1 VHKSKLKRISLAVF
15 LAIIPW
21 TADAAGLGRLTVASG
36 LGEPLSAEIELLGTT
51 QDELESLSAAIA
63 PEAAYAV
70 QGVERTPIQNAI
82 KINVSRKAN
91 GTAVLRLSSNQP
103 ITDPFVDML
112 IQVEWATGRLVR
124 EYTMLL
130 DPPGYA
136 APNANSNTNLPQ
148 TTAPANNP
156 APSAP
161 PPSGIVSGPLR
172 PSAEGA
178 EAPRAKADT
187 PVSKTAKRNSRK
199 PVAPIDNQEQV
210 GNESADKTHTTSRGD
225 TLSAIARNA
234 DVEGVSLDQML
245 VGIYR
250 ANKHAFADNNMN
262 RLKVGQILRIP
273 PAQEMQSIGNA
284 EAHQEVRLQAADWNA
299 YRKRLG
305 ESVANS
311 AAGWEAEGSQ
321 SASGKLTSAAQDKA
335 AQAESGA
342 RDVVRL
348 SKGET
353 PDNAA
358 SRSRQEK
365 LNALQ
370 EEAIAK
376 EKALQEASERAAAL
390 EKQVQDMQKLLAI
403 KNQAMAALKDNAAAQ
418 LQDEKGEQKV
428 APPSPE
434 TPAQPAEVVK
444 PDNAVVN
451 KAEKISPPVKAQPS
465 APPAPVPDAE
475 LIEGVENERLMLWGG
490 AGAALLLLLG
500 GWLYLRNKRK
510 RNLDTFEKAI
520 LTSSGLK
527 ANTVFGSTLSSKV
540 NSGDTSFLTDF
551 SQTGGGMIDTHDV
564 DPIAEAEVYMAYGR
578 DAQAEEILR
587 DAIAKDPKRYELH
600 HKLLEMYAARKDTAA
615 FETLAGE
622 IYATTGASDPQWRKV
637 AELGRKLD
645 SQNPIYQTGEEGL
658 GLDDGLGLEETPSI
672 AKADMTSAM
681 DFSLDDSLDDGDFS
695 DTELVGETSSD
706 LDFGLGD
713 DKQTNDPAALNEPNT
728 LDFVG
733 FDVDSADGEDS
744 DQAER
749 NADMETSFAP
759 GSMMTPTIMDDLPE
773 QYSADRDVSPQA
785 VTTADQSSDS
795 NDLDFQLDLPES
807 PAANTIQMDIG
818 DFGNTLPGLPDENAS
833 LSSDADDGLSSGVG
847 FDLPTAEAEGVDFPD
862 IEHSSTTAFAESS
875 PAKGKGK
882 SNGMS
887 FDSSD
892 AALDEIRPV
901 TESSLPEPNAIIP
914 DISLNFDAPM
924 DEQEKP
930 VSGSAKAAEVDLPD
944 AFNESTVEEIV
955 FESPSNSDVDL
966 DFNLD
971 GLDDAEDD
979 QALPDLNVDSSES
992 IAPAEV
998 DFSDISLDLNGTN
1011 SVDEPSSGA
1020 IAAESPEVDT
1030 KLDLVTAYMDMG
1042 DNEGARELLDEVL
1055 SEGGPQQRARAQA
1068 IINSLGA

>member
-136 APNANSNTNLPQ
+136 APNPNSNSNLPQ
-148 TTAPANNP
+148 TAVAANNP
-156 APSAP
+156 APSTP
-161 PPSGIVSGPLR
+161 TPSGIASGPVR
-172 PSAEGA
+172 PSSEGA
-178 EAPRAKADT
+178 EAPTAKANI
-187 PVSKTAKRNSRK
+187 PASKTAKANNRK
-199 PVAPIDNQEQV
+199 PAAPIDKSEQPDS
-210 GNESADKTHTTSRGD
+210 ESADKTHTTSRGD

-273 PAQEMQSIGNA
+273 PVQEIQGIGNT

-311 AAGWEAEGSQ
+311 AAGREGEGSQ

-335 AQAESGA
+335 AQAGSGA

-365 LNALQ
+365 VNALQ

-403 KNQAMAALKDNAAAQ
+403 KNQAMAVLKDNAAAQ
-418 LQDEKGEQKV
+418 LQNEKGEQKV
-428 APPSPE
+428 APASPE
-434 TPAQPAEVVK
+434 TPVQPAEAVK
-444 PDNAVVN
+444 PDNAVA
-451 KAEKISPPVKAQPS
+451 KKEEKTSPPVKAKPS
-465 APPAPVPDAE
+465 VPPASIPDAE

-520 LTSSGLK
+520 LTTSGLK

-540 NSGDTSFLTDF
+540 DSGDTSFLTDF

-600 HKLLEMYAARKDTAA
+600 HKLLEMYAARKDTSA

-622 IYATTGASDPQWRKV
+622 IYAATGGSDPQWSKV
-637 AELGRKLD
+637 AELGRTLD
-645 SQNPIYQTGEEGL
+645 SQNPIYQDGEEDL
-658 GLDDGLGLEETPSI
+658 GLDDGLDLEETPSI
-672 AKADMTSAM
+672 DKADMTSPM
-681 DFSLDDSLDDGDFS
+681 DFSLNDSLDDGDFS
-695 DTELVGETSSD
+695 DTELAGETSSD

-713 DKQTNDPAALNEPNT
+713 NKQENRPVALNDANT
-728 LDFVG
+728 LDFEG
-733 FDVDSADGEDS
+733 FNVDSGDVGNS
-744 DQAER
+744 DQGER
-749 NADMETSFAP
+749 NADMEQ

-773 QYSADRDVSPQA
+773 QYSADSDERPRAVS
-785 VTTADQSSDS
+785 TADQSSDA

-833 LSSDADDGLSSGVG
+833 FSGEADDGFSSGVG
-847 FDLPTAEAEGVDFPD
+847 FDLPASQADVVDFPGID
-862 IEHSSTTAFAESS
+862 LSSSTTFAES
-875 PAKGKGK
+875 GQTNGEGK
-882 SNGMS
+882 SKGGA

-892 AALDEIRPV
+892 ATFDEIMPV
-901 TESSLPEPNAIIP
+901 TESSLPEPNASIP
-914 DISLNFDAPM
+914 DISLNFDAPLE
-924 DEQEKP
+924 EQEKP
-930 VSGSAKAAEVDLPD
+930 VSGSAMPKIDLPD
-944 AFNESTVEEIV
+944 AFNDSPVEEIV

-979 QALPDLNVDSSES
+979 QDLPDLNVASSES

-998 DFSDISLDLNGTN
+998 DFADISLDLNGTN
-1011 SVDEPSSGA
+1011 SVEEPSSGA

>member
-136 APNANSNTNLPQ
+136 TPNPNSNLPQ
-148 TTAPANNP
+148 AAAPASNP
-156 APSAP
+156 VPSATAPSAVAA
-161 PPSGIVSGPLR
+161 GAVR
-172 PSAEGA
+172 PSSESAS
-178 EAPRAKADT
+178 APPA
-187 PVSKTAKRNSRK
+187 KTAKRNNRK
-199 PVAPIDNQEQV
+199 PAAPAEKPV
-210 GNESADKTHTTSRGD
+210 PVESESADKTHTTSRGD

-250 ANKHAFADNNMN
+250 ANKHAFDDNNMN

-273 PAQEMQSIGNA
+273 PTQEVQGISNA
-284 EAHQEVRLQAADWNA
+284 EARQEIQLQAADWNA

-305 ESVANS
+305 ESVATAS
-311 AAGWEAEGSQ
+311 AGREGEGSQ

-335 AQAESGA
+335 AQSQSGS

-348 SKGET
+348 SKGEA
-353 PDNAA
+353 PDSAA
-358 SRSRQEK
+358 SRSGQEK

-376 EKALQEASERAAAL
+376 EKALQEASDRAAAL
-390 EKQVQDMQKLLAI
+390 EKQVRDMQKLLEI
-403 KNQAMAALKDNAAAQ
+403 KNQAMAELKDNAANQ
-418 LQDEKGEQKV
+418 LQSAKNGEQKAEPV
-428 APPSPE
+428 IPE
-434 TPAQPAEVVK
+434 KPAQAVPAVK
-444 PDNAVVN
+444 PDSGVVKKEEEATSPAV
-451 KAEKISPPVKAQPS
+451 KPKPS
-465 APPAPVPDAE
+465 ATPAPVPDTE
-475 LIEGVENERLMLWGG
+475 LIAGVENEKLMLWGG
-490 AGAALLLLLG
+490 GGAALLALLG

-520 LTSSGLK
+520 LTSGGLK

-540 NSGDTSFLTDF
+540 DSGDTSFLTDF

-622 IYATTGASDPQWRKV
+622 IYATIGASDPQWRKV

-645 SQNPIYQTGEEGL
+645 SQNPIYQGGEEGL
-658 GLDDGLGLEETPSI
+658 GLDDDLGLDEVPSTAKPDI
-672 AKADMTSAM
+672 ASGM
-681 DFSLDDSLDDGDFS
+681 DFSLDDNLDDRAVS
-695 DTELVGETSSD
+695 DIESADDASSD
-706 LDFGLGD
+706 LDFGLGE
-713 DKQTNDPAALNEPNT
+713 DKPANETASVEDANT

-733 FDVDSADGEDS
+733 FNVNSGADENDDQDARNNEIASSSA
-744 DQAER
+744 A
-749 NADMETSFAP
+749 A
-759 GSMMTPTIMDDLPE
+759 SMMAPTIMDDLPE
-773 QYSADRDVSPQA
+773 PYSVDEDVNPQLES
-785 VTTADQSSDS
+785 DNQSSDS
-795 NDLDFQLDLPES
+795 NDLDFQLNLPES

-818 DFGNTLPGLPDENAS
+818 EFGNTLPGLPEEDASSSENANDTLPS
-833 LSSDADDGLSSGVG
+833 TFDFDLPGSDAGNSDFPDLGLSS
-847 FDLPTAEAEGVDFPD
+847 
-862 IEHSSTTAFAESS
+862 S
-875 PAKGKGK
+875 PA
-882 SNGMS
+882 
-887 FDSSD
+887 FDEEQMPSVEADEQGVAFENSD
-892 AALDEIRPV
+892 AAVDADVSSPPA
-901 TESSLPEPNAIIP
+901 SDDSLPQPKAFVP
-914 DISLNFDAPM
+914 DISLDFDTPES
-924 DEQEKP
+924 EQDRK
-930 VSGSAKAAEVDLPD
+930 VADSATASAGALPD
-944 AFNESTVEEIV
+944 AFNEDPVEEIV
-955 FESPSNSDVDL
+955 FESPSSDVDL

-971 GLDDAEDD
+971 NLADAEEDV
-979 QALPDLNVDSSES
+979 ALPDLNTNSTES
-992 IAPAEV
+992 IAAAEV
-998 DFSDISLDLNGTN
+998 DFSDISLDLNGAN
-1011 SVDEPSSGA
+1011 ASDEPLAA
-1020 IAAESPEVDT
+1020 IAAESAEVDT

-1042 DNEGARELLDEVL
+1042 DNEGAKELLEEVL

>member
-1 VHKSKLKRISLAVF
+1 M
-15 LAIIPW
+15 
-21 TADAAGLGRLTVASG
+21 TVASG

-136 APNANSNTNLPQ
+136 TPNPNSNLPQ
-148 TTAPANNP
+148 AAAPASNP
-156 APSAP
+156 VPSATAPSA
-161 PPSGIVSGPLR
+161 VAAGPVR
-172 PSAEGA
+172 PSADSA
-178 EAPRAKADT
+178 SAPPA
-187 PVSKTAKRNSRK
+187 KTAKRNNRK
-199 PVAPIDNQEQV
+199 PAAPAEKPV
-210 GNESADKTHTTSRGD
+210 PVESESADKTHTTSRGD

-250 ANKHAFADNNMN
+250 ANKHAFDDNNMN

-273 PAQEMQSIGNA
+273 PAQEVQGISNA
-284 EAHQEVRLQAADWNA
+284 EARQEIQLQAADWNA

-305 ESVANS
+305 ESVATAS
-311 AAGWEAEGSQ
+311 AGREAEGSQ

-335 AQAESGA
+335 AQSQSGS

-348 SKGET
+348 SKGEA
-353 PDNAA
+353 PDSAA
-358 SRSRQEK
+358 SRSGQEK

-376 EKALQEASERAAAL
+376 EKALQEASDRAAAL
-390 EKQVQDMQKLLAI
+390 EKQVRDMQKLLEI
-403 KNQAMAALKDNAAAQ
+403 KNQAMAELKDNAANQ
-418 LQDEKGEQKV
+418 LQSAKNGEQKAEPV
-428 APPSPE
+428 TPE
-434 TPAQPAEVVK
+434 KPAQAVPAVK
-444 PDNAVVN
+444 PDSGVVKKEEEATSPAVNPKLSVT
-451 KAEKISPPVKAQPS
+451 
-465 APPAPVPDAE
+465 PAPVPDTE
-475 LIEGVENERLMLWGG
+475 LIAGVENEKLMLWGG
-490 AGAALLLLLG
+490 AGAALLALLG

-520 LTSSGLK
+520 LTSGGLK

-540 NSGDTSFLTDF
+540 DSGDTSFLTDF

-622 IYATTGASDPQWRKV
+622 IYATIGASDPQWRKV

-645 SQNPIYQTGEEGL
+645 SQNPIYQGGEEGL
-658 GLDDGLGLEETPSI
+658 GLDDDLGLDDVPSTAKPDI
-672 AKADMTSAM
+672 ASGM
-681 DFSLDDSLDDGDFS
+681 DFSLDDNLDDRAVS
-695 DTELVGETSSD
+695 DIESADDASSD
-706 LDFGLGD
+706 LDFGLGE
-713 DKQTNDPAALNEPNT
+713 DKPANEAASVEDANT

-733 FDVDSADGEDS
+733 FNVNSGDENDDQDTRNNEIASSSA
-744 DQAER
+744 A
-749 NADMETSFAP
+749 A
-759 GSMMTPTIMDDLPE
+759 SMMAPTIMDDLPE
-773 QYSADRDVSPQA
+773 PYSVDEDVNPQLES
-785 VTTADQSSDS
+785 DNQSSDS
-795 NDLDFQLDLPES
+795 NDLDFQLNLPES

-818 DFGNTLPGLPDENAS
+818 EFGNTLPGLPEEDASSSENANDTLPS
-833 LSSDADDGLSSGVG
+833 TFDFDLPGSDAGNSGFPDLGLSS
-847 FDLPTAEAEGVDFPD
+847 
-862 IEHSSTTAFAESS
+862 STAFDEDKLPSAAADEQGV
-875 PAKGKGK
+875 AFE
-882 SNGMS
+882 N
-887 FDSSD
+887 SD
-892 AALDEIRPV
+892 AAVEADVSSQPA
-901 TESSLPEPNAIIP
+901 SDDSLPQPKAFVP
-914 DISLNFDAPM
+914 DISLDFDTPENEQAKKVADSAPA
-924 DEQEKP
+924 
-930 VSGSAKAAEVDLPD
+930 SADALPD
-944 AFNESTVEEIV
+944 AFNEDPVEEIV
-955 FESPSNSDVDL
+955 FESPSSDVDL

-971 GLDDAEDD
+971 NLADAEEDV
-979 QALPDLNVDSSES
+979 ALPDLNTNSTES

-998 DFSDISLDLNGTN
+998 DFSDISLDLNGAN
-1011 SVDEPSSGA
+1011 ASDEPPAA
-1020 IAAESPEVDT
+1020 IAAESAEVDT

-1042 DNEGARELLDEVL
+1042 DNEGAKELLEEVL

>member
-1 VHKSKLKRISLAVF
+1 MHKSKLKRISLAVF

-136 APNANSNTNLPQ
+136 ASNPNSNLPQ
-148 TTAPANNP
+148 TVAPANNP
-156 APSAP
+156 TPSVSAPSAIA
-161 PPSGIVSGPLR
+161 SGAVRPGPEST
-172 PSAEGA
+172 SAPA
-178 EAPRAKADT
+178 AKT
-187 PVSKTAKRNSRK
+187 TKRNNRK
-199 PVAPIDNQEQV
+199 SAAPAEKPLPVDSE
-210 GNESADKTHTTSRGD
+210 GGDKTHTTSRGD
-225 TLSAIARNA
+225 TLSSIARNA

-273 PAQEMQSIGNA
+273 PPQEMQGISNA
-284 EAHQEVRLQAADWNA
+284 EARQEIQLQAADWNA

-305 ESVANS
+305 ESVATAS
-311 AAGWEAEGSQ
+311 AGREGEGSQ

-335 AQAESGA
+335 AQSQSGA

-348 SKGET
+348 SKGEA
-353 PDNAA
+353 PDSAA
-358 SRSRQEK
+358 SRSGQEK

-376 EKALQEASERAAAL
+376 EKALQEASDRAAAL
-390 EKQVQDMQKLLAI
+390 EKQVRDMQKLLEI
-403 KNQAMAALKDNAAAQ
+403 KNQAMAELKENAANQ
-418 LQDEKGEQKV
+418 LQADKNGEQKV
-428 APPSPE
+428 EPVAPE
-434 TPAQPAEVVK
+434 KPAQSVQAVK
-444 PDNAVVN
+444 PDSGVVKKEEEKTSPAV
-451 KAEKISPPVKAQPS
+451 KSKPS
-465 APPAPVPDAE
+465 VTPAPVPDAE
-475 LIEGVENERLMLWGG
+475 LIPGVENEKLMLWGG

-540 NSGDTSFLTDF
+540 DSGDTSFLTDF

-622 IYATTGASDPQWRKV
+622 IYATIGASDPQWRKV

-645 SQNPIYQTGEEGL
+645 GQNPIYQNGEDGL
-658 GLDDGLGLEETPSI
+658 GLDDDLGLDDVPSRANSDI
-672 AKADMTSAM
+672 ASAM
-681 DFSLDDSLDDGDFS
+681 DFSLDDNLDEEAFS
-695 DTELVGETSSD
+695 TAEPLADTSSD

-713 DKQTNDPAALNEPNT
+713 DKPAETSVASDDTNT

-733 FDVDSADGEDS
+733 FDVNGADQDDDQEGRKGGLEESLAAASMMAPTIIDEMPERHSGDEDVNQVGVSADS
-744 DQAER
+744 Q
-749 NADMETSFAP
+749 
-759 GSMMTPTIMDDLPE
+759 
-773 QYSADRDVSPQA
+773 SP
-785 VTTADQSSDS
+785 DS

-807 PAANTIQMDIG
+807 PAASTIQMDIG
-818 DFGNTLPGLPDENAS
+818 DFGNTLPGLPEEDG
-833 LSSDADDGLSSGVG
+833 LTSDTAEDALSSG
-847 FDLPTAEAEGVDFPD
+847 FDLNLPISETKNGDFPD
-862 IEHSSTTAFAESS
+862 LDLSASTAFEPESKPLGMADEEEVVFGTNDAVFDEAEAVNSSTNETPFSQQNE
-875 PAKGKGK
+875 
-882 SNGMS
+882 
-887 FDSSD
+887 
-892 AALDEIRPV
+892 R
-901 TESSLPEPNAIIP
+901 IP
-914 DISLNFDAPM
+914 DISLDFDTPLGGE
-924 DEQEKP
+924 DTSTSNSKLEP
-930 VSGSAKAAEVDLPD
+930 VTDLPD
-944 AFNESTVEEIV
+944 VFNDDPVEEIV
-955 FESPSNSDVDL
+955 FESPTNSDVDL

-971 GLDDAEDD
+971 SHSGADEDE
-979 QALPDLNVDSSES
+979 ALPDLNASASEP

-1011 SVDEPSSGA
+1011 AEEPLPEA
-1020 IAAESPEVDT
+1020 IAAESAEVDT

-1068 IINSLGA
+1068 IMNSLGA

>member
-1 VHKSKLKRISLAVF
+1 MHKSKLKRISLAVF

-21 TADAAGLGRLTVASG
+21 TANAAGLGRLTVASG
-36 LGEPLSAEIELLGTT
+36 LGEPLSAEIELLGATP
-51 QDELESLSAAIA
+51 DELESLTAAIA

-82 KINVSRKAN
+82 QVNVSRKAN

-130 DPPGYA
+130 DPPGYTT
-136 APNANSNTNLPQ
+136 PNPNSNLPQ
-148 TTAPANNP
+148 AVSPATTASQPTPATASP
-156 APSAP
+156 V
-161 PPSGIVSGPLR
+161 VSGAVQ
-172 PSAEGA
+172 SGQDGSNAS
-178 EAPRAKADT
+178 T
-187 PVSKTAKRNSRK
+187 SNTSKRNNRK
-199 PVAPIDNQEQV
+199 PAAASDKPKLV
-210 GNESADKTHTTSRGD
+210 ESEGSSQTHTTSRGD
-225 TLSAIARNA
+225 TLSAIARDA
-234 DVEGVSLDQML
+234 DAEGVSLDQML

-250 ANKHAFADNNMN
+250 ANKGAFADNNMN

-273 PAQEMQSIGNA
+273 PPQEVQGISKA
-284 EAHQEVRLQAADWNA
+284 EARQEIQLQAADWNA

-305 ESVANS
+305 ESVS
-311 AAGWEAEGSQ
+311 ASVAGREGEGSQ

-335 AQAESGA
+335 AQSQPGS

-348 SKGET
+348 SKGEA
-353 PDNAA
+353 PDSAA
-358 SRSRQEK
+358 SRSAQEK

-376 EKALQEASERAAAL
+376 EKALQEANERTIAL

-403 KNQAMAALKDNAAAQ
+403 KNQAMAALKDNAASQ
-418 LQDEKGEQKV
+418 LQAEDKTADQNATSSSSQPPV
-428 APPSPE
+428 QSAPSDK
-434 TPAQPAEVVK
+434 TDGGVVK
-444 PDNAVVN
+444 PED
-451 KAEKISPPVKAQPS
+451 KPSPITEPKPATT
-465 APPAPVPDAE
+465 PAPVPDAE
-475 LIEGVENERLMLWGG
+475 LIDGVENERLMLWGG
-490 AGAALLLLLG
+490 VGAALLLLLG

-540 NSGDTSFLTDF
+540 DSGDTSFLTDF

-622 IYATTGASDPQWRKV
+622 IYATIGASDPQWRKV

-645 SQNPIYQTGEEGL
+645 GQNPIYQGTEGGLDLDDDL
-658 GLDDGLGLEETPSI
+658 GLDEEPLMD
-672 AKADMTSAM
+672 KADIENAM
-681 DFSLDDSLDDGDFS
+681 DFSLDDNLGEESLSSAEPVADS
-695 DTELVGETSSD
+695 ASD
-706 LDFGLGD
+706 LDFGLD
-713 DKQTNDPAALNEPNT
+713 DAPPAPDSVALDDGNT

-733 FDVDSADGEDS
+733 FNVGKEDNRGETDTTLATAS
-744 DQAER
+744 IMA
-749 NADMETSFAP
+749 
-759 GSMMTPTIMDDLPE
+759 PTIIDDVPE
-773 QYSADRDVSPQA
+773 NYAADEDVNPQSI
-785 VTTADQSSDS
+785 SSDS
-795 NDLDFQLDLPES
+795 LSADANDLDFKLDLPES
-807 PAANTIQMDIG
+807 PAASTIQMDIA
-818 DFGNTLPGLPDENAS
+818 DFGNTLPGLPDEDDGFTSDHDESAS
-833 LSSDADDGLSSGVG
+833 QFALDPNLPAFDAGKDAFPDLDLSSSTEFEPESQLQDAGEKEFTLDVNDTVS
-847 FDLPTAEAEGVDFPD
+847 AEAETPN
-862 IEHSSTTAFAESS
+862 SSVNDAPFAK
-875 PAKGKGK
+875 P
-882 SNGMS
+882 
-887 FDSSD
+887 
-892 AALDEIRPV
+892 
-901 TESSLPEPNAIIP
+901 TEFVP
-914 DISLNFDAPM
+914 DISLDFDAPLAGQ
-924 DEQEKP
+924 DKN
-930 VSGSAKAAEVDLPD
+930 VSGSGGELPD
-944 AFNESTVEEIV
+944 AFNEDPVEEIV
-955 FESPSNSDVDL
+955 FESPTNSDVDL

-971 GLDDAEDD
+971 SLEGAAEDE
-979 QALPDLNVDSSES
+979 ALPDLNLSSSES

-1011 SVDEPSSGA
+1011 AEEPLPEA
-1020 IAAESPEVDT
+1020 IAAESAEVDT

-1068 IINSLGA
+1068 IMNSLGA

>member
-36 LGEPLSAEIELLGTT
+36 LGEPLNAEIELLGTT

-91 GTAVLRLSSNQP
+91 GTAILRLSTNQP

-136 APNANSNTNLPQ
+136 PANSANNLPQ
-148 TTAPANNP
+148 AAAPA
-156 APSAP
+156 AP
-161 PPSGIVSGPLR
+161 PAGLPQAAPAASAIASGSVR
-172 PSAEGA
+172 PSPDAA
-178 EAPRAKADT
+178 NAK
-187 PVSKTAKRNSRK
+187 SAKRNNRK
-199 PVAPIDNQEQV
+199 PTAPVDKPQAQPLDNA
-210 GNESADKTHTTSRGD
+210 GADKTHTTSRGD
-225 TLSAIARNA
+225 TLSAIARNV

-250 ANKHAFADNNMN
+250 ANKDAFADNNMN

-273 PAQEMQSIGNA
+273 PAQEVQGISNA
-284 EAHQEVRLQAADWNA
+284 EARQEIQLQAADWNA

-305 ESVANS
+305 ESVASS
-311 AAGWEAEGSQ
+311 AAGREGEGSQ

-335 AQAESGA
+335 AKTESGA

-348 SKGET
+348 SKGEA
-353 PDNAA
+353 PDSAA
-358 SRSRQEK
+358 SRSAQEK
-365 LNALQ
+365 LNAMQ

-376 EKALQEASERAAAL
+376 EKALQEASERADAL
-390 EKQVQDMQKLLAI
+390 EKQVRDMQKLLAI
-403 KNQAMAALKDNAAAQ
+403 KNQAMAALQDNAATQ
-418 LQDEKGEQKV
+418 LQPNDKPNDKTGEQKP
-428 APPSPE
+428 APAASK
-434 TPAQPAEVVK
+434 PAVQPAPAVK
-444 PDNAVVN
+444 PDSDIVKQEAV
-451 KAEKISPPVKAQPS
+451 KKEEQA
-465 APPAPVPDAE
+465 APPIKPPATPVPDEE
-475 LIEGVENERLMLWGG
+475 LIAGVENDKLMLWGG

-500 GWLYLRNKRK
+500 GWFYLRNKRK

-527 ANTVFGSTLSSKV
+527 ANTVFGSTLNSKV
-540 NSGDTSFLTDF
+540 DAGDTSFLTDF

-622 IYATTGASDPQWRKV
+622 IYATIGASDPQWRKV
-637 AELGRKLD
+637 AELGRKVD
-645 SQNPIYQTGEEGL
+645 SQNPIYQGDQEESGLDDDL
-658 GLDDGLGLEETPSI
+658 GLDDVPSSP
-672 AKADMTSAM
+672 AADMASAM
-681 DFSLDDSLDDGDFS
+681 DFSLDDSLDQAS
-695 DTELVGETSSD
+695 ASAEPEEASSSD

-713 DKQTNDPAALNEPNT
+713 DKPADNAFVVEEDPNT

-733 FDVDSADGEDS
+733 FNVNADA
-744 DQAER
+744 DQAE
-749 NADMETSFAP
+749 NPSENDAENEPASAMN
-759 GSMMTPTIMDDLPE
+759 SMMEPTIMDDLPE
-773 QYSADRDVSPQA
+773 PIPEEERNAQQASAFEQP
-785 VTTADQSSDS
+785 ADT
-795 NDLDFQLDLPES
+795 NEIEFALDLPES
-807 PAANTIQMDIG
+807 PAANTIQMDIS
-818 DFGNTLPGLPDENAS
+818 DFGNTLPGLPEDISPEEDKP
-833 LSSDADDGLSSGVG
+833 SSAFG
-847 FDLPTAEAEGVDFPD
+847 FDLPAAEAGNNAFPD
-862 IEHSSTTAFAESS
+862 LDMSPSNAFEENDKENKADSAQEVAFEDMGGALTESEPASSLDEAPLSS
-875 PAKGKGK
+875 PASLVPDVSLDFDEPFKE
-882 SNGMS
+882 SAQNG
-887 FDSSD
+887 SSTG
-892 AALDEIRPV
+892 A
-901 TESSLPEPNAIIP
+901 ESAI
-914 DISLNFDAPM
+914 DR
-924 DEQEKP
+924 
-930 VSGSAKAAEVDLPD
+930 PD
-944 AFNESTVEEIV
+944 AFNEAPVEEIV
-955 FESPSNSDVDL
+955 FESPSSSDVDL

-971 GLDDAEDD
+971 GLDGDD
-979 QALPDLNVDSSES
+979 DSALPDLDMSSSES
-992 IAPAEV
+992 ITPAEV
-998 DFSDISLDLNGTN
+998 DFSDISLDLNG
-1011 SVDEPSSGA
+1011 SHSADELSSGS
-1020 IAAESPEVDT
+1020 IAVESAEVDT

-1042 DNEGARELLDEVL
+1042 DNEGAKELLDEVL

>member
-1 VHKSKLKRISLAVF
+1 MHKSKLKRISLAVF

-136 APNANSNTNLPQ
+136 APNPNNTLPQ
-148 TTAPANNP
+148 TAAPASNPVPSAPAP
-156 APSAP
+156 APSAIA
-161 PPSGIVSGPLR
+161 SGEVR
-172 PSAEGA
+172 PNPETTN
-178 EAPRAKADT
+178 APTAKA
-187 PVSKTAKRNSRK
+187 AKRNNPK
-199 PVAPIDNQEQV
+199 PAAPANKPLPVDS
-210 GNESADKTHTTSRGD
+210 ESADKTHTTSRGD
-225 TLSAIARNA
+225 TLSSIARNA
-234 DVEGVSLDQML
+234 DVEGVSLDQLL

-250 ANKHAFADNNMN
+250 ANKHAFSDNNMN

-273 PAQEMQSIGNA
+273 PAQDMQAISNA
-284 EAHQEVRLQAADWNA
+284 EAHQEVQLQAADWNA

-305 ESVANS
+305 ESVATA
-311 AAGWEAEGSQ
+311 AAGREGDGSQ

-335 AQAESGA
+335 AQSQSGA

-348 SKGET
+348 SKGEA

-358 SRSRQEK
+358 SRSGQEK
-365 LNALQ
+365 LNAMQ
-370 EEAIAK
+370 EDAIAK
-376 EKALQEASERAAAL
+376 EKALQEASDRAAAL
-390 EKQVQDMQKLLAI
+390 EKQVRDMQKLLEI
-403 KNQAMAALKDNAAAQ
+403 KNQAMAELKDNAANQ
-418 LQDEKGEQKV
+418 LQSDKNGEQKAPPV
-428 APPSPE
+428 APEKPAPSVQ
-434 TPAQPAEVVK
+434 TVK
-444 PDNAVVN
+444 PDDGVVKKEEDN
-451 KAEKISPPVKAQPS
+451 TSPAKPKPS
-465 APPAPVPDAE
+465 VTPAPVPEAE
-475 LIEGVENERLMLWGG
+475 LIEGVENEKLMLWGG

-527 ANTVFGSTLSSKV
+527 ANTVFGSTLSSSKV
-540 NSGDTSFLTDF
+540 DSGDTSFLTDF

-600 HKLLEMYAARKDTAA
+600 HKLLEMYASRKDTAA

-622 IYATTGASDPQWRKV
+622 IYATIGASDPQWRKV

-645 SQNPIYQTGEEGL
+645 SQNPIYQGESSGLNDDL
-658 GLDDGLGLEETPSI
+658 GLDDVAAADKPDI
-672 AKADMTSAM
+672 ASAM
-681 DFSLDDSLDDGDFS
+681 DFSLDDNLDDQAFS
-695 DTELVGETSSD
+695 NDELADAPSSD
-706 LDFGLGD
+706 LDFGLD
-713 DKQTNDPAALNEPNT
+713 DKPANDAEKEESGNA

-733 FDVDSADGEDS
+733 FNVNPGDDENNDQEASAAEMKPSLAMDSMIA
-744 DQAER
+744 
-749 NADMETSFAP
+749 
-759 GSMMTPTIMDDLPE
+759 PTIMDDVPE
-773 QYSADRDVSPQA
+773 QYSADEDVNIPPVSA
-785 VTTADQSSDS
+785 AGQSSDS

-818 DFGNTLPGLPDENAS
+818 DFGNTLPGLPEE
-833 LSSDADDGLSSGVG
+833 DALSSGEALPSG
-847 FDLPTAEAEGVDFPD
+847 FGFEPSAESDSNSFPDLDLPSDDKKMSAADSEKEV
-862 IEHSSTTAFAESS
+862 
-875 PAKGKGK
+875 
-882 SNGMS
+882 S
-887 FDSSD
+887 FDSID
-892 AALDEIRPV
+892 AAVDEFKPANGAAS
-901 TESSLPEPNAIIP
+901 ENALPKPSAFVP
-914 DISLNFDAPM
+914 DISLDFDKPAG
-924 DEQEKP
+924 EQGNNLP
-930 VSGSAKAAEVDLPD
+930 GSALASETPPPD
-944 AFNESTVEEIV
+944 AFSEEPVEEIV
-955 FESPSNSDVDL
+955 FDSPSNGDVDL

-971 GLDDAEDD
+971 GLTSAEDD
-979 QALPDLNVDSSES
+979 ESLPDFNTESSVP

-998 DFSDISLDLNGTN
+998 DFSDISLDLNGAHPAE
-1011 SVDEPSSGA
+1011 EPSSMDV
-1020 IAAESPEVDT
+1020 AAESAEVDT

-1042 DNEGARELLDEVL
+1042 DNEGARELLDEVM
-1055 SEGGPQQRARAQA
+1055 SEGGPQQRARAQS